1 MIHVDTSFLVDLMR
15 EAARGEPGPATR
27 FLESRPE
34 EVLGASV
41 FVLCELA
48 AGAELARDTAR
59 ERERVARLGESLET
73 VNPDTTFA
81 ATYGRL
87 LARMQRAGVQ
97 IGTMDLLIGTAALE
111 GGVPLVTRNR
121 KDFEKI
127 PGLDVLTY

>member
-15 EAARGEPGPATR
+15 EAARGESGPATR

-41 FVLCELA
+41 FVFCELA
-48 AGAELARDTAR
+48 AGAELARDTVR
-59 ERERVARLGESLET
+59 ERERVARLGESLEA
-73 VNPDTTFA
+73 VNPDATFA

-111 GGVPLVTRNR
+111 GGAPLVTRNR